1 MTQIKLMYAKLH
13 RVTVTEAN
21 VNYVGSI
28 TIDQNLMDQVGILPL
43 EEVDVINLANGK
55 RWSTYAIA
63 GKAGT
68 GEICPNGGA
77 ALLCEPG
84 NLLIIIA
91 YEYRD
96 RVEVRAL
103 FECVLRTAAVRLT
116 QGQHGIGVPFVSA
129 RLIGLEDPAPR
140 RWCRPG
146 KDAVGLSR
154 AIAGR
159 DLPRHALE
167 VDIETGRRRWRRRID
182 DGRKRRKARPA
193 GRRCWRWIPWR

>member
-1 MTQIKLMYAKLH
+1 MTQIKLMHAKLH

-28 TIDQNLMDQVGILPL
+28 TIDQNLMDKVGILPL

-63 GKAGT
+63 GKAGS
-68 GEICPNGGA
+68 GKICPNGGA

-96 RVEVRAL
+96 RSEVM
-103 FECVLRTAAVRLT
+103 T
-116 QGQHGIGVPFVSA
+116 QGHQA
-129 RLIGLEDPAPR
+129 RVIVTDENNLCREFIEQDLVVKNDGLEFQ
-140 RWCRPG
+140 
-146 KDAVGLSR
+146 
-154 AIAGR
+154 AISS
-159 DLPRHALE
+159 
-167 VDIETGRRRWRRRID
+167 
-182 DGRKRRKARPA
+182 
-193 GRRCWRWIPWR
+193 